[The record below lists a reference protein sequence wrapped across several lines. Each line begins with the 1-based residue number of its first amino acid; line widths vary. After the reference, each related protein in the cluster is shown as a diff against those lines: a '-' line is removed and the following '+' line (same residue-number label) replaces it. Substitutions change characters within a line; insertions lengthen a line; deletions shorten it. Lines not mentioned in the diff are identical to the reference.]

1 MRMRTVMQ
9 LIGHGMALC
18 TQALTWLKTQLC
30 KLVSNLRVS
39 FILASQ
45 SAVNLCSHLVKI
57 LLSFKALLAS
67 LIIAVQSIKLALK
80 PVVTISGQIGQQL
93 LTIARQIRQRVKQA
107 LSKGK

>member
-1 MRMRTVMQ
+1 MRTVMQ

-18 TQALTWLKTQLC
+18 TQALMSLKARLY

-45 SAVNLCSHLVKI
+45 SAVSLCNQLVKI
-57 LLSFKALLAS
+57 LSNFKALLAS
-67 LIIAVQSIKLALK
+67 LIIAVQSIKVALK

-107 LSKGK
+107 LNKGK

>member
-1 MRMRTVMQ
+1 MRMRIVMQ
-9 LIGHGMALC
+9 LIGRGMDLC

-39 FILASQ
+39 FFQISLSVVSLLNHLA
-45 SAVNLCSHLVKI
+45 KI
-57 LLSFKALLAS
+57 LSSFKALLAS
-67 LIIAVQSIKLALK
+67 LIIAVQSIKVALK

-107 LSKGK
+107 LKKGK

>member
-1 MRMRTVMQ
+1 MRMRIVMQ
-9 LIGHGMALC
+9 LIGRGMDLC

-39 FILASQ
+39 FTQVSQ
-45 SAVNLCSHLVKI
+45 NVVNLLNHLAKI
-57 LLSFKALLAS
+57 LSSFKALLAS
-67 LIIAVQSIKLALK
+67 LIIAVQSIKVALK

-93 LTIARQIRQRVKQA
+93 LIIARQIRQRVKQA

>member
-1 MRMRTVMQ
+1 MRTVMQ
-9 LIGHGMALC
+9 LIGRGMALC
-18 TQALTWLKTQLC
+18 TQALVSLKAQLC
-30 KLVSNLRVS
+30 KLASNLRVN
-39 FILASQ
+39 FILVSQ
-45 SAVNLCSHLVKI
+45 SAVSLCNHLVKI

-67 LIIAVQSIKLALK
+67 LTTAVQSIKLALK